1 MLSASKEIKIVI
13 DKMTEVV
20 LIIGCSILALLVIT
34 IFAITY
40 MVNGIIKRIKNVS
53 GYLGNMRGGDLTTSI
68 DKKVIDDKT
77 EIGDIAESAIKL
89 NFSLSEM
96 IENTGMDRQKL
107 ETFILETYPAS
118 ADRPWLQYPNYE
130 VFRHSSN
137 QKWFA
142 VIMDLPKSKL
152 GLQGEERVD
161 AVNLKCG
168 PILAGSLL
176 MENGFFPAYHMRK
189 DSWITVALD
198 GSVADDK
205 IKMLLDVSYQ
215 ATAPKVRKKKG

>member
-1 MLSASKEIKIVI
+1 M
-13 DKMTEVV
+13 
-20 LIIGCSILALLVIT
+20 
-34 IFAITY
+34 
-40 MVNGIIKRIKNVS
+40 
-53 GYLGNMRGGDLTTSI
+53 
-68 DKKVIDDKT
+68 
-77 EIGDIAESAIKL
+77 
-89 NFSLSEM
+89 SEM

-107 ETFILETYPAS
+107 KTFILETYPAS

-176 MENGFFPAYHMRK
+176 MENGFFQPIICGR
-189 DSWITVALD
+189 TV
-198 GSVADDK
+198 GY
-205 IKMLLDVSYQ
+205 LLRWMAVWRMTKLKCCSM
-215 ATAPKVRKKKG
+215 

>member
-1 MLSASKEIKIVI
+1 M
-13 DKMTEVV
+13 
-20 LIIGCSILALLVIT
+20 
-34 IFAITY
+34 
-40 MVNGIIKRIKNVS
+40 
-53 GYLGNMRGGDLTTSI
+53 
-68 DKKVIDDKT
+68 
-77 EIGDIAESAIKL
+77 
-89 NFSLSEM
+89 SEM

-107 ETFILETYPAS
+107 KTFILETYPAS

-142 VIMDLPKSKL
+142 VVMDLPKSKL
-152 GLQGEERVD
+152 GLQGEERID

-189 DSWITVALD
+189 IGRAHV
-198 GSVADDK
+198 
-205 IKMLLDVSYQ
+205 
-215 ATAPKVRKKKG
+215 

>member
-1 MLSASKEIKIVI
+1 M
-13 DKMTEVV
+13 
-20 LIIGCSILALLVIT
+20 
-34 IFAITY
+34 
-40 MVNGIIKRIKNVS
+40 
-53 GYLGNMRGGDLTTSI
+53 
-68 DKKVIDDKT
+68 
-77 EIGDIAESAIKL
+77 
-89 NFSLSEM
+89 SEM

-107 ETFILETYPAS
+107 KTFILETYPAS

-130 VFRHSSN
+130 VFHHSSN

-152 GLQGEERVD
+152 GLQGGGADRRCQLEMRS
-161 AVNLKCG
+161 
-168 PILAGSLL
+168 ILAGSLL

-189 DSWITVALD
+189 DSWITAALD

-215 ATAPKVRKKKG
+215 ATAPKVRKKRADSV